1 MNRLIPF
8 PSNELSLAQRQG
20 RIDRQVTVQ
29 NPGRVYFYATYW
41 PARLS
46 STATLNELNPGD
58 QVEVVGREGLTLLVK
73 PLLQTATV
81 NPTSLK

>member
-8 PSNELSLAQRQG
+8 PSNELSLIQRQG

-46 STATLNELNPGD
+46 QTATLNELNPGD

-73 PLLQTATV
+73 PLSQRSEL
-81 NPTSLK
+81 S

>member
-1 MNRLIPF
+1 MNGLIPF
-8 PSNELSLAQRQG
+8 PSQELSLSQRKG

-29 NPGRVYFYATYW
+29 NPGRVYFYTTYW

-46 STATLNELNPGD
+46 QTATLNELNPGD

-73 PLLQTATV
+73 PLLQR
-81 NPTSLK
+81 SELS

>member
-8 PSNELSLAQRQG
+8 PSDQLSLSQRQG
-20 RIDRQVTVQ
+20 RIDRQVTIQ

-46 STATLNELNPGD
+46 QTATFNELNPGD
-58 QVEVVGREGLTLLVK
+58 PVEVVGRDGLTLLVK
-73 PLLQTATV
+73 PLSQRRDI
-81 NPTSLK
+81 S